1 LNENLIKKRK
11 MKNMSPR
18 TKERNSQIKDER
30 REQILLAA
38 LKVFSRRGLAATKIS
53 DIAEAAHLSNG
64 LVYHY
69 FESKEDVFIELV
81 SQAVELSAAA
91 LKEIDA
97 MPLEPLDKI
106 RAIAEQVMKAIHE
119 TENSAFYFLLM
130 VQACVSDANP
140 EEVKEIMQK
149 ASVPDEIILKIV
161 TEGQKKGCIGAGN
174 AGDYV
179 MLFWAAI
186 QGLALSKIAQGERYE
201 MPNPELLL
209 RMFRK

>member
-1 LNENLIKKRK
+1 
-11 MKNMSPR
+11 MSPR
-18 TKERNSQIKDER
+18 TKEQNSQIKDER

-91 LKEIDA
+91 LQEIDA

-106 RAIAEQVMKAIHE
+106 RTIAKQVITAIHE
-119 TENSAFYFLLM
+119 TEDSAFYFLLM

-140 EEVKEIMQK
+140 AEAKEIMQK
-149 ASVPDEIILKIV
+149 ASVPDEIMLKIV
-161 TEGQKKGCIGAGN
+161 TEGQKQGCIGTGN
-174 AGDYV
+174 ARDYV

-186 QGLALSKIAQGERYE
+186 QGLALSKIAQGKRYQ